1 MFKNNNVN
9 LKKEFER
16 MGSTVTGLV
25 ESIRVYANF
34 MDNYFISEE
43 NKKNHAEIYLEYKEY
58 YKSVYSVLKDNG
70 FIKEKK

>member
-25 ESIRVYANF
+25 ES
-34 MDNYFISEE
+34 
-43 NKKNHAEIYLEYKEY
+43 EIYAEYKEY
-58 YKSVYSVLKDNG
+58 SKSVYSVLKDNG